1 MTEKDLIPTVNID
14 IQLPIGYLTEPLIR
28 SLDLLAPYGNGNP
41 HPLFAEKG
49 FTVDQARILGVN
61 HNVLKLSLRD
71 CRGIRIDGLYFGD
84 IEAFNQVLTQAYGEE
99 QIERMYGGQRNQ
111 VELLLAYEPDV
122 NEFRGVRSL
131 QIVIRHYDVPR
142 GRKNLR

>member
-1 MTEKDLIPTVNID
+1 M
-14 IQLPIGYLTEPLIR
+14 
-28 SLDLLAPYGNGNP
+28 
-41 HPLFAEKG
+41 
-49 FTVDQARILGVN
+49 
-61 HNVLKLSLRD
+61 LKLSLRD